1 MTYLATSGVMWL
13 LLHLLRTEPL
23 LAFVGELAWRVSP
36 ARLDH
41 IPAAAAALFVL
52 QAEQAA
58 RRKAEELLKQSVESE
73 EKLRTQLKGE
83 VTKRR

>member
-36 ARLDH
+36 AGWITSQLQQQPCLSCRQSRL
-41 IPAAAAALFVL
+41 PG
-52 QAEQAA
+52 A
-58 RRKAEELLKQSVESE
+58 RQRSC
-73 EKLRTQLKGE
+73 
-83 VTKRR
+83 